1 MKRVSFIL
9 LGLLVLGLI
18 GCAKGGEPQEI
29 TYKNTSNL
37 GPVEFTILPAV
48 IEQEEVLEPVPD
60 YVLERTE
67 AIGDGELQERTMSR
81 RTYVH
86 NKPDETSAQLGRLE
100 WGDTIQVIEATEDGE
115 WFKISYNG
123 RVAYITAANVRK
135 EGEVVN
141 PPVVNQPVVT
151 PVIDPAVTDNT
162 TPTDI
167 PVDVPTVTPTETP
180 IETPIETPTE
190 VPTDTPVDNA
200 GGGND

>member
-1 MKRVSFIL
+1 MKKVKFIL
-9 LGLLVLGLI
+9 LSSLILGLI

-29 TYKNTSNL
+29 TYKNISNL
-37 GPVEFTILPAV
+37 GPVEFTIQPAV
-48 IEQEEVLEPVPD
+48 IEQEEVVESVPD
-60 YVLERTE
+60 YVIEKME
-67 AIGDGELQERTMSR
+67 AVGDGELQERTMSR

-100 WGDTIQVIEATEDGE
+100 WGDTIQVIEATEDEE

-141 PPVVNQPVVT
+141 TPVVNQPAVT
-151 PVIDPAVTDNT
+151 PVIDPAVTDNTVVNT

-167 PVDVPTVTPTETP
+167 PVDVPTVAPTETP
-180 IETPIETPTE
+180 VEIPI
-190 VPTDTPVDNA
+190 DTPVDNA